1 MANRAFPLGALAQ
14 ENLNHTQRLLMG
26 IAPYGNVSIRC
37 FYGCSNEVL
46 RRFLRFFVPLPEIW
60 DIESPR
66 ISAVIL
72 QKKMAAVGS
81 KGKRSIVNYKDLN
94 AISFVVL
101 YDAARKSMGNF
112 FEVDRLIEKRQVGHV
127 SCYIT

>member
-1 MANRAFPLGALAQ
+1 MESITTLQVLVETFQ
-14 ENLNHTQRLLMG
+14 EHRGSLVVYTPQGHQHRTS
-26 IAPYGNVSIRC
+26 ASCPW
-37 FYGCSNEVL
+37 
-46 RRFLRFFVPLPEIW
+46 PEIW

-94 AISFVVL
+94 AISFVVF
-101 YDAARKSMGNF
+101 YDAARKSKGNF
-112 FEVDRLIEKRQVGHV
+112 FEVDRLIEKRKVGHV
-127 SCYIT
+127 SRT

>member
-1 MANRAFPLGALAQ
+1 MANRAFPLGALVR

-46 RRFLRFFVPLPEIW
+46 RRFLRFFVPFPETW

-81 KGKRSIVNYKDLN
+81 KGKRLIVNYKDLN

-101 YDAARKSMGNF
+101 YDAARKSKGNF
-112 FEVDRLIEKRQVGHV
+112 FEVDRLIEKRKVGHV
-127 SCYIT
+127 SRT

>member
-1 MANRAFPLGALAQ
+1 M
-14 ENLNHTQRLLMG
+14 
-26 IAPYGNVSIRC
+26 
-37 FYGCSNEVL
+37 
-46 RRFLRFFVPLPEIW
+46 PEIW

-101 YDAARKSMGNF
+101 YDTARKSKENF
-112 FEVDRLIEKRQVGHV
+112 FEVDRLIEKRKVGHV
-127 SCYIT
+127 STT